1 MKIIP
6 SSQRHRYVAIVSIAL
21 VAVAL
26 IAGMVACARG
36 ESYVLAIT
44 STEGGSV
51 TTPGEGMFTYDE
63 GTVVVLTAE
72 AEEGY
77 RFVEWTGDLDSIDN
91 VDSAVI
97 GIRMHDNRFITANFG
112 PECTPMVAASSGH
125 TVGLKDNGRV
135 LAIGDN
141 SAGQCDVG
149 SWRGITQV
157 SAGWGYTVGLKSDGT
172 VVPVGNNEDLQC
184 NVRGWGNIIQVVAGG
199 IHTAGLKSDGTVV
212 AVGLDYQGQCSVVG
226 WTDIIQI
233 EAGWNHTV
241 GLKSNGTVVAVGL
254 NNRGQCDVGGWDLIP

>member
-1 MKIIP
+1 MRTIYMRKVGIFLIT
-6 SSQRHRYVAIVSIAL
+6 
-21 VAVAL
+21 VAL
-26 IAGMVACARG
+26 MAGMVGCAG
-36 ESYVLAIT
+36 ESYALAIA

-51 TTPGEGMFTYDE
+51 TSPGEGMFTYDE
-63 GTVVVLTAE
+63 GTVVNLVAE
-72 AEEGY
+72 AEEGF
-77 RFVEWTGDLDSIDN
+77 RFVEWTGDVAI
-91 VDSAVI
+91 I
-97 GIRMHDNRFITANFG
+97 GNADAAITYATMSRNCSITANFG

-212 AVGLDYQGQCSVVG
+212 AVGDNS
-226 WTDIIQI
+226 
-233 EAGWNHTV
+233 
-241 GLKSNGTVVAVGL
+241 
-254 NNRGQCDVGGWDLIP
+254 RGQCDVGGWGNITQVDANSLRTVGGSNPTARWSVSA